1 MIIGFTE
8 GSRTVSERQAPPGFD
23 LFPLPI
29 GVATL
34 RRAERKHPMNFR
46 LQVAR
51 SSAIVEPLALQT
63 NPLFD
68 ALFGNRDNIYD
79 PIKVFFELESL
90 EDVIPS
96 LTTFIRD
103 DPRREDEEC
112 FTIRIFPADVKSHR
126 RELFSCNEDD
136 SGADNY
142 FCLTEI
148 CIEDDGRYV
157 TNEVSTADENNRD
170 GKHDNWGGTDILCF
184 SYFII
189 SFTKVHVGKV
199 CVQLFRKWYAL
210 PCFLPAFMVSI
221 PLTLRILP

>member
-1 MIIGFTE
+1 MIVSFHNDSEILFPLMIFLLAMIIGFTQR
-8 GSRTVSERQAPPGFD
+8 SRTVSESMALPGFD

-51 SSAIVEPLALQT
+51 SSATVEPLALQT
-63 NPLFD
+63 NPLYD

-96 LTTFIRD
+96 LTTFIKD
-103 DPRREDEEC
+103 DLRPEDVEC
-112 FTIRIFPADVKSHR
+112 FIIRIFPVDVPRR
-126 RELFSCNEDD
+126 RELFICNEDD

-142 FCLTEI
+142 FCLMEI
-148 CIEDDGRYV
+148 CIEDDDGRYV
-157 TNEVSTADENNRD
+157 TNEVSTAE
-170 GKHDNWGGTDILCF
+170 
-184 SYFII
+184 
-189 SFTKVHVGKV
+189 
-199 CVQLFRKWYAL
+199 
-210 PCFLPAFMVSI
+210 
-221 PLTLRILP
+221 